1 MKTKAHNNK
10 AGGTVTAEVNDFWWQ
25 FFGYYQE
32 KQILISMTKVQSCF
46 PQETAV
52 LFPLVGVFGAV
63 EIWTKNFCTSLFH
76 SRMNA

>member
-32 KQILISMTKVQSCF
+32 KQILISMTKYKAVSLKKLLFSSLWWEFLGQWKYGQKISAPLYF
-46 PQETAV
+46 TA
-52 LFPLVGVFGAV
+52 
-63 EIWTKNFCTSLFH
+63 E
-76 SRMNA
+76 